1 MRILMT
7 GHLGYIGT
15 AAVPMF
21 QARGHEVVGLDT
33 DLYRDCTFGPEVGPA
48 AAIENLGVDIRD
60 ATPDHLLGFDAVVHL
75 AGLSNDPLGDIDP
88 ALTRQLNTDAAISL
102 ALAAKLAGVPRFV
115 FSSSCSN
122 YGAAGNDFINE
133 SGVFRPVTPYGRSKA
148 AAEVELLPLAD
159 ERFSP
164 VLMRS
169 STAFGVSSRLRFDLV
184 VNNLT
189 AWAVTTGDIYLKSD
203 GSPWRA
209 IVHIEDIARAFLAV
223 CEAPREAVHMES
235 FNVGSTSENYR
246 VIEIAR
252 LVEEVVPGARIRFAP
267 NAGPDPRC
275 YRVNCDKLAA
285 TLPDARTRW
294 TARQGIEQLY
304 EAFSRHGVSP
314 EEFEGPRFARA
325 PHVRSLIAARRLA
338 PSLRP
343 AAPPAND
350 APAELAEPRAA

>member
-15 AAVPMF
+15 VAVPMF
-21 QARGHEVVGLDT
+21 QARGHDVVGLDT
-33 DLYRDCTFGPEVGPA
+33 DLYRDCTFGPHVGPA
-48 AAIENLGVDIRD
+48 AAIENLGIDIRD
-60 ATPDHLLGFDAVVHL
+60 ATPDHLVGFDAVVHL
-75 AGLSNDPLGDIDP
+75 AGLSNDPLGDMDP
-88 ALTRQLNTDAAISL
+88 ALTRQLNTDAAVGL

-122 YGAAGNDFINE
+122 YGAAGQDFIDEN
-133 SGVFRPVTPYGRSKA
+133 GVFRPVTPYGRSKA
-148 AAEVELLPLAD
+148 AAEAELAPLAD

-169 STAFGVSSRLRFDLV
+169 STAFGVSPRLRFDLV

-189 AWAVTTGDIYLKSD
+189 AWAVATGDIYLKSD

-223 CEAPREAVHMES
+223 VEAPREAVHLQA
-235 FNVGSTSENYR
+235 FNVGATAENYR

-252 LVEEVVPGARIRFAP
+252 LVEEVVPGARVRFAP

-275 YRVNCDKLAA
+275 YRVDCDKLVRAF
-285 TLPDARTRW
+285 PHARAQW
-294 TARQGIEQLY
+294 TAKRGVEQLY
-304 EAFSRHGVSP
+304 DAFTRHGVRP
-314 EEFEGPRFARA
+314 EEFEGARFARA
-325 PHVRSLIAARRLA
+325 AHVRSLVAAGRLTA
-338 PSLRP
+338 DLRHDV
-343 AAPPAND
+343 AA
-350 APAELAEPRAA
+350 EMEPKAA

>member
-21 QARGHEVVGLDT
+21 QARGHEVVGMDT
-33 DLYRDCTFGPEVGPA
+33 DLYRDCTFGPEIGPA
-48 AAIENLGVDIRD
+48 AAIPNIPVDIRD
-60 ATPDHLLGFDAVVHL
+60 ATPDHLAGFDAVVHL
-75 AGLSNDPLGDIDP
+75 AGLSNDPLGNLDP
-88 ALTRQLNTDAAISL
+88 ELTREINTDAALSL
-102 ALAAKLAGVPRFV
+102 ALAAKAAGVPRFV

-122 YGAAGNDFINE
+122 YGAAGNDFIDE
-133 SGVFRPVTPYGRSKA
+133 TAEFRPVTPYGRSKA
-148 AAEVELLPLAD
+148 TAETELLPLAD

-169 STAFGVSSRLRFDLV
+169 STAFGVSPRLRFDLV

-189 AWAVTTGDIYLKSD
+189 AYAVATGDIFLKSD

-223 CEAPREAVHMES
+223 CEAPREAVHMED
-235 FNVGSTSENYR
+235 FNVGATAENYR

-252 LVEEVVPGARIRFAP
+252 MVEEVVPGARIRFAP
-267 NAGPDPRC
+267 DAGPDPRC
-275 YRVNCDKLAA
+275 YRVNCDKLARI
-285 TLPDARTRW
+285 LPDARARW
-294 TARQGIEQLY
+294 TARQGVEQLY
-304 EAFSRHGVSP
+304 DAFARHGVKP

-325 PHVRSLIAARRLA
+325 PHVRSLIAAGRITPALRLQRA
-338 PSLRP
+338 GAS
-343 AAPPAND
+343 
-350 APAELAEPRAA
+350 EPRAA

>member
-21 QARGHEVVGLDT
+21 QARGHEVVGMDT
-33 DLYRDCTFGPEVGPA
+33 DLYRDCTFGPEIGPA
-48 AAIENLGVDIRD
+48 AAIPNIPVDIRD
-60 ATPDHLLGFDAVVHL
+60 ATPDHLAGFDAVVHL
-75 AGLSNDPLGDIDP
+75 AGLSNDPLGNLDP
-88 ALTRQLNTDAAISL
+88 ELTREINTDAALSL
-102 ALAAKLAGVPRFV
+102 ALAAKAAGVPRFV

-122 YGAAGNDFINE
+122 YGAAGNDFIDE
-133 SGVFRPVTPYGRSKA
+133 TAEFRPVTPYGRSKA
-148 AAEVELLPLAD
+148 TAETELLPLAD

-169 STAFGVSSRLRFDLV
+169 STAFGVSPRLRFDLV

-189 AWAVTTGDIYLKSD
+189 AYAVATGDIFLKSD

-223 CEAPREAVHMES
+223 CEAPREAVHTQD
-235 FNVGSTSENYR
+235 FNVGATTENYR

-252 LVEEVVPGARIRFAP
+252 MVEEVVPGARIRFAP
-267 NAGPDPRC
+267 DAGPDPRC
-275 YRVNCDKLAA
+275 YRVNCDKLAR
-285 TLPDARTRW
+285 TLPDARARW
-294 TARQGIEQLY
+294 TARQGVEQLY
-304 EAFSRHGVSP
+304 DAFTRQGVKP

-325 PHVRSLIAARRLA
+325 PHVRSLIAAGRITPALRLQEA
-338 PSLRP
+338 GAS
-343 AAPPAND
+343 
-350 APAELAEPRAA
+350 EPRAA

>member
-15 AAVPMF
+15 VAVPMF
-21 QARGHEVVGLDT
+21 QARGHDVVGLDT

-48 AAIENLGVDIRD
+48 AAIENLGIDIRD
-60 ATPDHLLGFDAVVHL
+60 ATPDHLAGFDAVVHL

-88 ALTRQLNTDAAISL
+88 ALTRQLNTDAAIGL

-122 YGAAGNDFINE
+122 YGAAGQDFIDE
-133 SGVFRPVTPYGRSKA
+133 DGVFRPVTPYGRSKA
-148 AAEVELLPLAD
+148 AAEAELVPLAD

-169 STAFGVSSRLRFDLV
+169 STAFGVSPRLRFDLV

-189 AWAVTTGDIYLKSD
+189 AWAVATGDIYLKSD

-223 CEAPREAVHMES
+223 VEAPREAVHLQA
-235 FNVGSTSENYR
+235 FNVGATAENYR

-252 LVEEVVPGARIRFAP
+252 LVEEVVPGTRVRFAP

-275 YRVNCDKLAA
+275 YRVDCDKLVRAF
-285 TLPDARTRW
+285 PHARARW
-294 TARQGIEQLY
+294 TAKQGIEQLY
-304 EAFSRHGVSP
+304 DAFTRHGVRP
-314 EEFEGPRFARA
+314 EEFEGARFARA
-325 PHVRSLIAARRLA
+325 AHVRSLVAAGRLT
-338 PSLRP
+338 PDLRHDVVP
-343 AAPPAND
+343 
-350 APAELAEPRAA
+350 EMESRAA

>member
-15 AAVPMF
+15 VAAPMF
-21 QARGHEVVGLDT
+21 QARGHDVVGLDT
-33 DLYRDCTFGPEVGPA
+33 DLYRGCTFGPEVGPA

-60 ATPDHLLGFDAVVHL
+60 ATPDHLAGLDAVVHL
-75 AGLSNDPLGDIDP
+75 AGLSNDPLGDMDP
-88 ALTRQLNTDAAISL
+88 ALTRQLNTDAAVGL

-122 YGAAGNDFINE
+122 YGAAGQDFVDEN
-133 SGVFRPVTPYGRSKA
+133 GVFRPVTTYGRSKA
-148 AAEVELLPLAD
+148 AAEAELAPLAD

-169 STAFGVSSRLRFDLV
+169 STAFGVSPRLRFDLV

-189 AWAVTTGDIYLKSD
+189 AWAVATGDIYLKSD

-223 CEAPREAVHMES
+223 VEAPREAVHLQA
-235 FNVGSTSENYR
+235 FNVGATAENYR

-252 LVEEVVPGARIRFAP
+252 LVEEVVPGTRVRFAP

-275 YRVNCDKLAA
+275 YRVDSGKLVRAF
-285 TLPDARTRW
+285 PDARARW
-294 TARQGIEQLY
+294 TAKQGIEQLY
-304 EAFSRHGVSP
+304 DAFTRHGVRP
-314 EEFEGPRFARA
+314 EEFEGARFSRA
-325 PHVRSLIAARRLA
+325 AHVRSLIAAGRLT
-338 PSLRP
+338 PDLRHDV
-343 AAPPAND
+343 AAEMEA
-350 APAELAEPRAA
+350 RAA

>member
-15 AAVPMF
+15 VAVPMF

-48 AAIENLGVDIRD
+48 AAIENLGIDIRD
-60 ATPDHLLGFDAVVHL
+60 ATPDHLAGFDAVVHL

-88 ALTRQLNTDAAISL
+88 ALTRELNTDAAISL
-102 ALAAKLAGVPRFV
+102 ALAAKLAGVPRFL

-122 YGAAGNDFINE
+122 YGAAGQDFIAE
-133 SGVFRPVTPYGRSKA
+133 DAEFRPVTPYGRSKA
-148 AAEVELLPLAD
+148 AAETELAALAD

-169 STAFGVSSRLRFDLV
+169 STAFGVSPRLRFDLV

-189 AWAVTTGDIYLKSD
+189 AWAVATGDIYLKSD

-223 CEAPREAVHMES
+223 CEAPREKVHMEA
-235 FNVGSTSENYR
+235 FNVGATAENYR

-275 YRVNCDKLAA
+275 YRVNCDKLAR
-285 TLPDARTRW
+285 TLPDARARW
-294 TARQGIEQLY
+294 TARQGVEQLY
-304 EAFSRHGVSP
+304 DAFSRHGVKP

-325 PHVRSLIAARRLA
+325 PHVRALVAARRLT
-338 PSLRP
+338 PSLRR
-343 AAPPAND
+343 D
-350 APAELAEPRAA
+350 EAPASEVPEPRAA

>member
-15 AAVPMF
+15 VAVPMF
-21 QARGHEVVGLDT
+21 QAKGHEVVGLDT
-33 DLYRDCTFGPEVGPA
+33 DLYRECTFGPEVGPA
-48 AAIENLGVDIRD
+48 AVIENLGIDIRD
-60 ATPDHLLGFDAVVHL
+60 ATPDHLAGFDAVVHL
-75 AGLSNDPLGDIDP
+75 AGLSNDPLGDLDP
-88 ALTRQLNTDAAISL
+88 ALTRQLNTDAAIGL

-122 YGAAGNDFINE
+122 YGAAGQDFIDE
-133 SGVFRPVTPYGRSKA
+133 DGVFRPVTPYGRSKA
-148 AAEVELLPLAD
+148 AAEAELAPLAD

-169 STAFGVSSRLRFDLV
+169 STAFGVSPRLRFDLV

-189 AWAVTTGDIYLKSD
+189 AWAVATGDIYLKSD

-223 CEAPREAVHMES
+223 VEAPREAVHLQA
-235 FNVGSTSENYR
+235 FNVGAIAENYR

-275 YRVNCDKLAA
+275 YRVDSGKLVRAF
-285 TLPDARTRW
+285 PHARARW
-294 TARQGIEQLY
+294 TAKQGIEQLY
-304 EAFSRHGVSP
+304 DAFTRHGVRP
-314 EEFEGPRFARA
+314 EEFEGARFSRA
-325 PHVRSLIAARRLA
+325 AHVRSLIAAGRLT
-338 PSLRP
+338 PDLRHDV
-343 AAPPAND
+343 AAEMEA
-350 APAELAEPRAA
+350 RAA

>member
-48 AAIENLGVDIRD
+48 AAIESLGVDIRD
-60 ATPDHLLGFDAVVHL
+60 ATPDHLAGFDAVVHL
-75 AGLSNDPLGDIDP
+75 AGLSNDPLGDLDP

-102 ALAAKLAGVPRFV
+102 ALAAKLAGVPRFL

-122 YGAAGNDFINE
+122 YGAAGQDFIAE
-133 SGVFRPVTPYGRSKA
+133 DAEFRPVTPYGRSKA
-148 AAEVELLPLAD
+148 AAEGELAALAD

-169 STAFGVSSRLRFDLV
+169 STAFGVSPRLRFDLV

-189 AWAVTTGDIYLKSD
+189 AWAVSTGDIYLKSD

-223 CEAPREAVHMES
+223 CEAPREKVHMEA
-235 FNVGSTSENYR
+235 FNVGSTAENYR

-275 YRVNCDKLAA
+275 YRVNCDKLAR
-285 TLPDARTRW
+285 TLPDARARW
-294 TARQGIEQLY
+294 TARRGVEQLY
-304 EAFSRHGVSP
+304 DAFSRYGVNP

-325 PHVRSLIAARRLA
+325 PHVRSLVAAGRLTPALRRDDG
-338 PSLRP
+338 P
-343 AAPPAND
+343 AA
-350 APAELAEPRAA
+350 EVVEPRAA

>member
-21 QARGHEVVGLDT
+21 QNRGHEVVGLDT
-33 DLYRDCTFGPEVGPA
+33 DLYRDCTFGPAVGPA
-48 AAIENLGVDIRD
+48 AAVENLGVDIRD
-60 ATPDHLLGFDAVVHL
+60 ATPDHLAGFDAVVHL
-75 AGLSNDPLGDIDP
+75 AGLSNDPLGDLDP
-88 ALTRQLNTDAAISL
+88 DLTRDINTDAAVNL

-122 YGAAGNDFINE
+122 YGAAGQEFIAE
-133 SGVFRPVTPYGRSKA
+133 DAEFRPVTPYGRSKA
-148 AAEVELLPLAD
+148 AAELELAPMAD
-159 ERFSP
+159 DRFSP

-169 STAFGVSSRLRFDLV
+169 STAFGVSPRLRFDLV

-189 AWAVTTGDIYLKSD
+189 AWAAATGDIYLKSD
-203 GSPWRA
+203 GTPWRA

-223 CEAPREAVHMES
+223 CEAPRELVHKQA
-235 FNVGSTSENYR
+235 FNVGATAENYR

-252 LVEEVVPGARIRFAP
+252 MVEEVVPGARIRFAP

-275 YRVNCDKLAA
+275 YRVNCDKLAR
-285 TLPDARTRW
+285 TLPDARARW
-294 TARQGIEQLY
+294 TARRGVEQLY
-304 EAFSRHGVSP
+304 DALSRRGVNP

-325 PHVRSLIAARRLA
+325 PHVRSLIAAGRLS
-338 PSLRP
+338 PGLRHHT
-343 AAPPAND
+343 
-350 APAELAEPRAA
+350 PAEAETRAA

>member
-48 AAIENLGVDIRD
+48 ATVENLGVDIRD
-60 ATPDHLLGFDAVVHL
+60 AAPDHLAGFDAVVHL

-88 ALTRQLNTDAAISL
+88 ALTRRLNTEAAVGL
-102 ALAAKLAGVPRFV
+102 ALAAKLAGVPRFL

-122 YGAAGNDFINE
+122 YGAAGQDFIAE
-133 SGVFRPVTPYGRSKA
+133 DAVFRPVTPYARSKA
-148 AAEVELLPLAD
+148 SAEAELAHLAD

-169 STAFGVSSRLRFDLV
+169 STAFGVSPRLRFDLV

-189 AWAVTTGDIYLKSD
+189 AWAVATGDIYLKSD

-209 IVHIEDIARAFLAV
+209 IVHVEDIARAFLAV
-223 CEAPREAVHMES
+223 CEAPRELVHRQA
-235 FNVGSTSENYR
+235 FNVGATGENYR

-252 LVEEVVPGARIRFAP
+252 LVEEAVPGARIRFAP

-275 YRVNCDKLAA
+275 YRVNCDKLAR
-285 TLPDARTRW
+285 TLPEARARW
-294 TARQGIEQLY
+294 TARQGIEQLRD
-304 EAFSRHGVSP
+304 AFLRHGVDP
-314 EEFEGPRFARA
+314 EAFEGPRFSRA
-325 PHVRSLIAARRLA
+325 PHVRSLIAAGSLT
-338 PSLRP
+338 PSVRWN
-343 AAPPAND
+343 A
-350 APAELAEPRAA
+350 LAEIAASKAA

>member
-33 DLYRDCTFGPEVGPA
+33 DLYRGCTYGTDLGPA
-48 AAIENLGVDIRD
+48 GSVENLGIDIRD
-60 ATPDHLLGFDAVVHL
+60 ATPDHLAGFDAVVHL
-75 AGLSNDPLGDIDP
+75 AGLSNDPLGNIDP
-88 ALTRQLNTDAAISL
+88 ELTREINTDAAIHL
-102 ALAAKLAGVPRFV
+102 ARAAKRAGVPRFL

-122 YGAAGNDFINE
+122 YGAAGNDFIDENAE
-133 SGVFRPVTPYGRSKA
+133 HRPVTPYGRSKSS
-148 AAEVELLPLAD
+148 AEAELAPLAD

-169 STAFGVSSRLRFDLV
+169 STAFGLSPRLRFDLV

-189 AWAVTTGDIYLKSD
+189 AYAVATGDIYLKSD
-203 GSPWRA
+203 GTPWRA

-223 CEAPREAVHMES
+223 CEAPREAVHTQG
-235 FNVGSTSENYR
+235 FNVGSTAENYR

-252 LVEEVVPGARIRFAP
+252 MVEEVVPGARIRFAP

-275 YRVNCDKLAA
+275 YRVNCDKLARI
-285 TLPDARTRW
+285 LPDARTRW

-304 EAFSRHGVSP
+304 DAFSRSGANP

-325 PHVRSLIAARRLA
+325 PHVRSLIAAGRLSPALRLRA
-338 PSLRP
+338 P
-343 AAPPAND
+343 D
-350 APAELAEPRAA
+350 AIEPRAA